1 MDKAQSERARL
12 YAKLP
17 VYRRRLAQA
26 MAIIE
31 EGLERCDSPYVA
43 CSFGK
48 DSAVVLHMVRQ
59 LVPDVQARFI
69 SWPETE
75 LLGDYERVMGEW
87 RALGADIRVLNLSRK
102 TLDEKVADRWLQLQA
117 VEPAD
122 GYFSGMRKEESRA
135 RRVILNS
142 QGAIAYIK
150 QSGTVRICPIADWKT
165 EDVAA
170 YVVEHDL
177 PTLKA
182 YKDHGFETRTASRV
196 PRAAFSIREQA
207 LEQLRQDD
215 PAAYRQ
221 LEQMYPE
228 VAQWR

>member
-1 MDKAQSERARL
+1 MDKHQIERARL

-17 VYRRRLAQA
+17 VYRRRLVQA
-26 MAIIE
+26 MAVIE
-31 EGLERCDSPYVA
+31 EGLARCDRPYVA

-59 LVPDVQARFI
+59 FMPDVQARFI

-75 LLGDYERVMGEW
+75 LLGDYERVMNEW
-87 RALGADIRVLNLSRK
+87 RALGADIRVLHLTRK
-102 TLDEKVADRWLQLQA
+102 TLDEKVADRWLQLHA
-117 VEPAD
+117 IEPAD

-142 QGAIAYIK
+142 QGAVAYIK
-150 QSGTVRICPIADWKT
+150 QSDTVRICPIADWKT

-182 YKDHGFETRTASRV
+182 YQDHGFEARTASRV

-221 LEQMYPE
+221 LERMYPE